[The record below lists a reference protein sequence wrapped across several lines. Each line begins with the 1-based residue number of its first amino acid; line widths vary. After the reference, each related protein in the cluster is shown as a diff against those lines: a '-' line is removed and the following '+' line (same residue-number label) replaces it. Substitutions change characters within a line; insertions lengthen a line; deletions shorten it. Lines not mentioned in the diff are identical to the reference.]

1 MYGRYDGNFRPT
13 RLREPRHY
21 ASHGISRSYA
31 RSVAAADISLTHS
44 SHASGRNK
52 ARDVLKALERGGI
65 RRHAVCRRRGTRQRW
80 AICEHSVRVEQTGEN
95 NSERQSK
102 IEAVHNE
109 CLPTL
114 IADLFPH
121 YDRHG
126 QGVVINIRI
135 KVLEYLVRRRA
146 RTAPIRP
153 TLPSNSLVETTPRAS
168 SGPGGGRETLRDEVN
183 ILPPIY
189 PIETASEA
197 VPSEVR
203 T

>member
-1 MYGRYDGNFRPT
+1 M
-13 RLREPRHY
+13 
-21 ASHGISRSYA
+21 
-31 RSVAAADISLTHS
+31 
-44 SHASGRNK
+44 
-52 ARDVLKALERGGI
+52 
-65 RRHAVCRRRGTRQRW
+65 
-80 AICEHSVRVEQTGEN
+80 ICKHNGCVWQAGEN
-95 NSERQSK
+95 KSEGQSG
-102 IEAVHNE
+102 IEAENNE

-135 KVLEYLVRRRA
+135 KVLEYLVLRRA

-153 TLPSNSLVETTPRAS
+153 TLPSNSLIETTPRAS

-183 ILPPIY
+183 ILPLIH

-203 T
+203 TEYRMVGTERDAEADLLGYTCVKMNGSAIRFRRRRINIP